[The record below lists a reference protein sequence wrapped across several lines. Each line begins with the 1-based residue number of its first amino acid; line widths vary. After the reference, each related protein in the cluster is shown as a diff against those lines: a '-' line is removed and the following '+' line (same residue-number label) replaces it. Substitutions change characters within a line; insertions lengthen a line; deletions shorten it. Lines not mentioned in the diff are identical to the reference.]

1 MEDREL
7 RSLSKREL
15 AHAFQGNT
23 KKRRCT
29 FENDDGKYPSKAM
42 DVCKRYAEKVGELNF
57 GLLLFGEPDAGKTY
71 MATCV
76 ANAAIEKGLLTV
88 CRSMPEVVENVRD
101 TEEMVLL
108 RSARL
113 LVLDDLGAERDT
125 RYGQEVVYALIDY
138 RYDHKKPTIFT
149 TNLSR
154 DELAKPSTVQAA
166 RIYNRVLEMCYPVEV
181 VTGRKRSTRERYD
194 EYEKELGL

>member
-1 MEDREL
+1 MADREL
-7 RSLSKREL
+7 RSLSRLEL
-15 AHAFQGNT
+15 AHAFQGNAA
-23 KKRRCT
+23 KRKWT
-29 FENDDGKYPSKAM
+29 FANDDGKHPSKAM
-42 DVCKRYAEKVGELNF
+42 DICKLYAEKVGELNF
-57 GLLLFGEPDAGKTY
+57 GLLLFGVPDAGKTY
-71 MATCV
+71 MATCI
-76 ANAAIEKGLLTV
+76 ANAAIDKGMLTV
-88 CRSMPEVVENVRD
+88 CRSMPEVVANAQD
-101 TEEMVLL
+101 TEEMGLL
-108 RSARL
+108 RSAKL

-125 RYGQEVVYALIDY
+125 GYGREIVYALIDY
-138 RYDHKKPTIFT
+138 RYGRKKPTIFT